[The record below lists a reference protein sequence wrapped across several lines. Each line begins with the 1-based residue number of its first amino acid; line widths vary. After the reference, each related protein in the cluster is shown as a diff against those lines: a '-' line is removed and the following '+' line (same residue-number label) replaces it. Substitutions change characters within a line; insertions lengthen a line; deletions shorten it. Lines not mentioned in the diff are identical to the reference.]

1 MRHEKTA
8 LLIEL
13 ARELAA
19 SRRGLT
25 LDEMGEKI
33 GTKRRTTE
41 RMRDQLLELFPDI
54 EEVSDPPS
62 KRWRMARMAD
72 TFLVKP
78 DADELAAL
86 AGARA
91 LLAKSNPAAGEALTR
106 LEGKIRSLI
115 SRDLRRL
122 EPDIEAL
129 MQAEEL
135 AVQPGARALADP
147 AKLKVLRKALLELKQ
162 VRFAYAGGSAPG
174 KRRVVI
180 PYGLLFGGEVYL
192 VAHEVNAANPM
203 LPRMWRLDRIEAPVV
218 TDAPGGPPDD
228 FSLKAFSERS
238 FGVFQDDRTMDV
250 VLKVEPHAV
259 EEARRWQFHPT
270 QRFEDQP
277 DGSLIVRLHGGGM
290 RELAWS
296 LFRWGGK
303 LRVLEPKDLR
313 RELRGALEAAGEMA
327 KEG

>member
-8 LLIEL
+8 LLIHL

-41 RMRDQLLELFPDI
+41 RMRDQLLELFPDL

-62 KRWRMARMAD
+62 KRWRMARMSD
-72 TFLVKP
+72 SFLVKP

-86 AGARA
+86 GTARQV
-91 LLAKSNPAAGEALTR
+91 LGKSNPAAAEALGL

-135 AVQPGARALADP
+135 AVQPGARAATDS
-147 AKLKVLRKALLELKQ
+147 AKLKILRKALLELKQ
-162 VRFAYAGGSAPG
+162 VRFTYAGGSAPG

-192 VAHEVNAANPM
+192 VAHEVNAANPL

-218 TDAPGGPPDD
+218 TDDAGGPPED
-228 FSLKAFSERS
+228 FSLKQFSERS
-238 FGVFQDDRTMDV
+238 FGVFQDDRTLDV
-250 VLKVEPHAV
+250 VLKIVPDAV
-259 EEARRWQFHPT
+259 EEARRWVFHPS
-270 QRFEDQP
+270 QRFEPQA
-277 DGSLIVRLHGGGM
+277 DGSMLVRLHGGGM

-303 LRVLEPKDLR
+303 LTVLEPKELR
-313 RELRGALEAAGEMA
+313 RELRGALAAAAEMA
-327 KEG
+327 KEA